1 MTNASSSDRFRS
13 RVGSLA
19 FALGVCGLSLC
30 WLSRTGL
37 LAAGLTRMI
46 TRSEVILI
54 LISLVAVGAGCGL
67 LWSGTHP
74 RTRWRPR
81 QSGPRFHSLVFYTRA
96 NCGLCVEAR
105 ELLAR
110 YRAWL
115 PPVVDV
121 DIDEDPVLR
130 AQFDA
135 CVPVVEL
142 DGQVRFRGHVNELL
156 LQRLI
161 DATPPLSTAARQLRG
176 T

>member
-1 MTNASSSDRFRS
+1 MNASPPERFRS
-13 RVGSLA
+13 RVGSVA
-19 FALGVCGLSLC
+19 FALGVCGLCLC

-37 LAAGLTRMI
+37 MSAGLTRMV

-54 LISLVAVGAGCGL
+54 LISLVAVALGCGL

-81 QSGPRFHSLVFYTRA
+81 QPGPRFHALVFYTRA

-110 YRAWL
+110 YRGYL

-130 AQFDA
+130 DQFDA
-135 CVPVVEL
+135 CVPVVEI

-161 DATPPLSTAARQLRG
+161 DATPPVSDAARQLRE